1 MFQANLGNMRE
12 FKLAMKTLKAERM
25 ANFQVALTEAFKS
38 FNQVRK
44 YLFKCNEQITLYFSG
59 AVV

>member
-1 MFQANLGNMRE
+1 MRE